1 MSQSVAPATKETEG
15 GTGSVCGLRC
25 LAPAGSVPD
34 DARDAYLIDG
44 LTLDAARL
52 ATAAGIVLP
61 REGVARATELLAA
74 GARRV
79 LLGEAALVDA
89 SIVAALAAT
98 FGGER
103 VGVYVPARRF
113 EVSWSFD
120 TRSNADFRVLTPSLG
135 APAWE
140 VLRADGTQTGT
151 QAFWWIGEMLKLG
164 ASEVLLCVDIRDDT
178 DLNLCADGVE
188 RLGDRFW
195 IGPLAD
201 PAPALDEWRRYGHAR
216 QLALPP
222 LLYARAIAAEAGAQA
237 IAAEA
242 GDPEF
247 ATEDAMPVE
256 RAA

>member
-1 MSQSVAPATKETEG
+1 MSQSVAPATKEAEG

-44 LTLDAARL
+44 PTLGAARL

-61 REGVARATELLAA
+61 WEGVARATELLAV

-79 LLGEAALVDA
+79 LLGDAALVDA
-89 SIVAALAAT
+89 STVAALAAT

-120 TRSNADFRVLTPSLG
+120 TSSNADFRVLTPSLG

-140 VLRADGTQTGT
+140 VLRADGTPTGT
-151 QAFWWIGEMLKLG
+151 QAFWWIGEMLARG
-164 ASEVLLCVDIRDDT
+164 ASEVLLCVDIRDDA

-188 RLGDRFW
+188 RFGDRFW

-201 PAPALDEWRRYGHAR
+201 PAPVLDEWRRYGHAR
-216 QLALPP
+216 QLALSP
-222 LLYARAIAAEAGAQA
+222 LLYARAIAVEADVPAS
-237 IAAEA
+237 
-242 GDPEF
+242 